1 MNHICKRVF
10 AFCLILFIFFSIA
23 LSAYA
28 FPEPTEDFYVADYAD
43 VISTSTEDM
52 IIRQNDLLYDQTG
65 AQIVVVTVRYLESGY
80 YADEYAVKLFNDWGV
95 GDAERNNGI
104 LILLVTEE
112 GKGWVTQG
120 SGIKSKLT
128 NDDIN
133 YMLDKYFWKKFD
145 NGDYDGAVES
155 LFEELIEWYEDTYNF
170 TLGDSSYVDTTSPSS
185 SSSNSKFYI
194 KVAIVIILVII
205 FTSTGNVSNRRRR
218 SGYNFWVPPPRTWH
232 NHPPHSFN
240 NHRNSSFTHG
250 SKSGGG
256 FGSGFNSSPRSGGGG
271 FSSGSRSSGGG
282 FSGGSRGGGGGRS
295 GGGGAG
301 RR

>member
-10 AFCLILFIFFSIA
+10 ALSLTLLIIFSIA
-23 LSAYA
+23 ISAYA
-28 FPEPTEDFYVADYAD
+28 FHEPTEDFYVADYAD
-43 VISTSTEDM
+43 VLSSSTEDM
-52 IIRQNDLLYDQTG
+52 IIQQNDLLYEQTG

-120 SGIKSKLT
+120 SGIKNKLT

-145 NGDYDGAVES
+145 NGDYDGAVEK

-170 TLGDSSYVDTTSPSS
+170 TLGDSTYVDTTPQSS
-185 SSSNSKFYI
+185 TASNSKFYI
-194 KVAIVIILVII
+194 KVAIVIILVIL
-205 FTSTGNVSNRRRR
+205 FTSTGNVSSRRRR

-232 NHPPHSFN
+232 NHPPHGFN
-240 NHRNSSFTHG
+240 NHRNNSFTSGTRPG
-250 SKSGGG
+250 SGFGGG
-256 FGSGFNSSPRSGGGG
+256 FTG
-271 FSSGSRSSGGG
+271 GSRSSGG